1 MLFQIA
7 ANLMSDDAQREKRAL
22 MPYAN
27 SKVPGDRAHFV
38 GGASDGISFPTDRF
52 KVVPLL

>member
-1 MLFQIA
+1 
-7 ANLMSDDAQREKRAL
+7 

-27 SKVPGDRAHFV
+27 SEGPGDRAHFV
-38 GGASDGISFPTDRF
+38 GGASDGISLPTDRF